1 MRLLDCRLQNLR
13 RHGDLALRFG
23 PGLTLIGGPNET
35 GKSTLVEA
43 LHRGLF
49 LKATASGPPVEQLR
63 SRLHSGHPV
72 VELGFEARGVRWR
85 LIKRFSGSS
94 GTVTLTPEQ
103 GNPHSGAEA
112 EEILAGLLGVS
123 EIVGSKQAGNVLPSR
138 WAHLWVMQ
146 GSSGDDLLARGGS
159 HYDLNALINRLEEG
173 GGAAM
178 QSPLD
183 QQVVQSLEALLAL
196 NFTGKRDDVRK
207 NSPLWQARQAL
218 IHGERDLEA
227 ALARLADYERCS
239 DDLAST
245 EAELRALRQQRLPA
259 LEAERQGLQAA
270 AEALRHLDATLE
282 LRRRDLM
289 PLRLQH
295 QDLQQDQRELSGL
308 ERDLASGQE
317 QQQSLHGQRQQAGRD
332 LLSLDQELVSARLAL
347 ATLSQQL
354 DGTLQRGQLM
364 LKLREHGRCEA
375 ERRRLLHQLEQRRQR
390 QSSRDALQN
399 QLAGLPPVNG
409 EHLAGLRQRQNTLRD
424 ARTRIQALATGVQ
437 LLRAEQP
444 VLIDGEPLKPGE
456 ERRLTRAFELELGEA
471 VRLRISPG
479 GGEALGDGEA
489 ALGTAEADLRQA
501 LQALG
506 VDSLSQ
512 AEAVAGQRQTISQQ
526 LAALEAAELASGE
539 AQLQPARSG
548 QPPLDL
554 EEQLTALSSQLTGL
568 DQELAALGEQRQAL
582 AAEQPLPDDEAG
594 LDALHRQ
601 LQQTYRLQRS
611 SRQRAEQELQQLESR
626 HLQANRI
633 AAAAAQD
640 LAALEAELRT
650 RQERQHALLSRRGS
664 ALALAEALQAIE
676 SQRLQAEAE
685 LAELQRQRQ
694 ALPAGGGEARLQ
706 AIAVEIEQ
714 LQQQLSQLGE
724 NLGAARERCESI
736 SAEAPHAAVERA
748 QVARD
753 AAAAD
758 QLALERRIEA
768 QKLLAQLF
776 AEARSDLSSRYSL
789 PLARSIERFLR
800 PLLPEGPN
808 CQLQF
813 DQARGF
819 VKLQLRRGGEY
830 YPFSQLS
837 GGMREQLAAALRLA
851 MADVLKG
858 GHDGCLPLIFDDA
871 FTNSDLERLDG
882 LKGML
887 QEAVRGG
894 LQLILLTCHPERY
907 RDLEAT
913 AVDLAAGEL
922 SAAAF
927 TDPIS

>member
-13 RHGDLALRFG
+13 LHGDLALRFG
-23 PGLTLIGGPNET
+23 PGLTVIGGPNET

-63 SRLHSGHPV
+63 SRLHSGHPI

-94 GTVTLTPEQ
+94 GTVSLTPEH
-103 GNPHSGAEA
+103 GSHHSGAEA
-112 EEILAGLLGVS
+112 EEILAGLLGVG
-123 EIVGSKQAGNVLPSR
+123 EIVGSKQAGNVLPTR

-146 GSSGDDLLARGGS
+146 GSAGDDLLARGGS
-159 HYDLNALINRLEEG
+159 HYDLDALINRLEEG

-183 QQVVQSLEALLAL
+183 QRVSQSLETLLAL

-207 NSPLWQARQAL
+207 NSPLWQAQQAL
-218 IHGERDLEA
+218 IQRERDLEA
-227 ALARLADYERCS
+227 ALTRLADYERCS

-245 EAELRALRQQRLPA
+245 EEALRAIRQQHLPA

-270 AEALRHLDATLE
+270 AEALRQLDATFA
-282 LRRRDLM
+282 LRSRDLM
-289 PLRLQH
+289 PLRLGH

-308 ERDLASGQE
+308 AQDLASG
-317 QQQSLHGQRQQAGRD
+317 GQRQQALADQRQQASSD

-354 DGTLQRGQLM
+354 DGTLQRGQLV
-364 LKLREHGRCEA
+364 LKLREYCRCEA
-375 ERRRLLHQLEQRRQR
+375 EQRRLLHQLQQRRQR
-390 QSSRDALQN
+390 QSSRQALQS
-399 QLAGLPPVNG
+399 QLTALPAVNG
-409 EHLAGLRQRQNTLRD
+409 EHLIDLRQRQNSLRD
-424 ARTRIQALATGVQ
+424 ARTRIEALATGVQ

-444 VLIDGEPLKPGE
+444 VRIDGESLQPGE
-456 ERRLTRAFELELGEA
+456 ERRLTRAFELEVGEA

-489 ALGTAEADLRQA
+489 ALAAAEADLHQA

-512 AEAVAGQRQTISQQ
+512 AEAVARQRQTIGQQ

-539 AQLQPARSG
+539 AQSEPARPG
-548 QPPLDL
+548 QAPGHL
-554 EEQLTALSSQLTGL
+554 EEQLAGLSAQLAGL
-568 DQELAALGEQRQAL
+568 EQELNALGEQRQAL

-601 LQQTYRLQRS
+601 LQQTYRQQRS
-611 SRQRAEQELQQLESR
+611 SRQRAEQELQHLESR
-626 HLQANRI
+626 RLQANRLEAE
-633 AAAAAQD
+633 AALA

-650 RQERQHALLSRRGS
+650 RQERQQALLSRHGS
-664 ALALAEALQAIE
+664 AQALAEALQAIE

-694 ALPAGGGEARLQ
+694 ALPAGAGEARLQ
-706 AIAVEIEQ
+706 VIAVEIEQ
-714 LQQQLSQLGE
+714 LQQQLAQLGE

-736 SAEAPHAAVERA
+736 TAEAPHAAVERA

-753 AAAAD
+753 AATAER
-758 QLALERRIEA
+758 LALERRTEA
-768 QKLLAQLF
+768 QKLLARLF
-776 AEARSDLSSRYSL
+776 AEARADLSSRYSL
-789 PLARSIERFLR
+789 PLARSIERFLG
-800 PLLPEGPN
+800 PLLPEAPN

-819 VKLQLRRGGEY
+819 IGLQLRRGGEY

-871 FTNSDLERLDG
+871 FTNSDLERLNG

-913 AVDLAAGEL
+913 PVDLTTIDLA
-922 SAAAF
+922 
-927 TDPIS
+927 